1 MATKL
6 VVVGVGVVL
15 VLAAAFPAPAQEP
28 IITSQSE
35 VTLVGCVEREQAYRT
50 RVGMAIGGI
59 GAGEVVL
66 TSATPS
72 AGPGAAQAGLS
83 GDFSLTGKLEAQL
96 LGDVGRRVEIMGV
109 VEDMATHASPG
120 TTATLRRLFIK
131 VWQPAGAC

>member
-50 RVGMAIGGI
+50 RVGMATGGI

-66 TSATPS
+66 TGATPS
-72 AGPGAAQAGLS
+72 GAAQAGLS

-120 TTATLRRLFIK
+120 TTATLRRLFVK
-131 VWQPAGAC
+131 VWQPAGACS